1 MKDPYEMLN
10 DIKIDENEYK
20 EVNLTHIE
28 KKKIQKRISKKIRK
42 NKGHTKRNIA
52 IVTSAAALFIMMMTV
67 DMRRMIADIPLI
79 GSKMEDYVN
88 SRGEPLKEYKTTIGQ
103 TVYDNGVEVRLDE
116 VMIDEGQIIV
126 NSTFKSN
133 SVNLGD
139 IFLPYPDVYING
151 KELNGSGGGGKQ
163 RVNDYTYTFFTTTN
177 LKDSQMKP
185 MELDG
190 ELDIQIIY
198 RRLMPLKDK
207 TSIKGEWGFS
217 FKASGDKLKAETK
230 TIPIHKHFK
239 LENGQTI
246 EVEDLKVSPVS
257 TKLNY
262 KMMNGTKLD
271 VTFTVKDQDGKELKP
286 VSGHTLAENSYWRF
300 EKLEDSVTKIVLTP
314 VLTSGEEGE
323 KKTKYRKVL
332 TEEEFEVVIKE

>member
-10 DIKIDENEYK
+10 DLKIDENEYK

-79 GSKMEDYVN
+79 GSEMEDYVN

-239 LENGQTI
+239 LENGQKI
-246 EVEDLKVSPVS
+246 EVEDLKVSPIS

-262 KMMNGTKLD
+262 KMLNGMKLE
-271 VTFTVKDQDGKELKP
+271 VKFIAKDQDGNELIP
-286 VSGHTLAENSYWRF
+286 DSGLTLSKNSYWRF
-300 EKLEDSVTKIVLTP
+300 EKLEDSVTKIILTP

-323 KKTKYRKVL
+323 KKTNYRKVL

>member
-1 MKDPYEMLN
+1 
-10 DIKIDENEYK
+10 
-20 EVNLTHIE
+20 
-28 KKKIQKRISKKIRK
+28 
-42 NKGHTKRNIA
+42 
-52 IVTSAAALFIMMMTV
+52 
-67 DMRRMIADIPLI
+67 
-79 GSKMEDYVN
+79 
-88 SRGEPLKEYKTTIGQ
+88 
-103 TVYDNGVEVRLDE
+103 
-116 VMIDEGQIIV
+116 
-126 NSTFKSN
+126 
-133 SVNLGD
+133 
-139 IFLPYPDVYING
+139 
-151 KELNGSGGGGKQ
+151 
-163 RVNDYTYTFFTTTN
+163 
-177 LKDSQMKP
+177 

-217 FKASGDKLKAETK
+217 FKAYGDKLKTETK

-239 LENGQTI
+239 LENGQKI

-271 VTFTVKDQDGKELKP
+271 VTFTAKDQDGKELKP

-323 KKTKYRKVL
+323 KKTNYRKVL
-332 TEEEFEVVIKE
+332 TEEEFEVVIKSRKRYRDDTSF